1 MPRRVVLAPDV
12 LVCALY
18 DPRAR
23 AILNEWRDGLIL
35 PIVTRELLLL
45 YIRTLNQAGLTQEL
59 IRKWSLWLTT
69 PGKSFYLEDAAPSQ
83 KSGLEL
89 CDAIARQNDAIVL
102 TLSRRGTAA
111 EISSK

>member
-12 LVCALY
+12 LLCALY

-45 YIRTLNQAGLTQEL
+45 YVRTLNQAGLNTDL

-69 PGKSFYLEDAAPSQ
+69 PGKSLYLENAEPLQ

-89 CDAIARQNDAIVL
+89 CDAIAHLHQASVL
-102 TLSRRGTAA
+102 TLSHRGTATQIA
-111 EISSK
+111 K

>member
-23 AILNEWRDGLIL
+23 EILNEWRDGLIL

-45 YIRTLNQAGLTQEL
+45 YVRTLNQAGLNTDL

-69 PGKSFYLEDAAPSQ
+69 PGKSLYLENAAPLQ
-83 KSGLEL
+83 KSGLDL
-89 CDAIARQNDAIVL
+89 CDEIAQLHQASVL

-111 EISSK
+111 QVAK